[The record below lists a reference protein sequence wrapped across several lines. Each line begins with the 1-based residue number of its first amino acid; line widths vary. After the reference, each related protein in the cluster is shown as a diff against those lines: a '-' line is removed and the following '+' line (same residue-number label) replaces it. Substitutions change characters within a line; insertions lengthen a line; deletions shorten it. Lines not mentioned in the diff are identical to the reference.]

1 MASKLLSDKLTQALQ
16 GFGGAQSGN
25 VILTFA
31 LAIVPLLG
39 FVGAA
44 VDYSRAN
51 SDKAAMQAAMDATA
65 LMLSKNVAT
74 LTTTQMNQKATDY
87 FNTLFTRTDATN
99 VVITPTYTNT
109 AGSQIVLTG
118 TGQVPTKFMNIMGFS
133 YLPLNVSS
141 TVKWGN
147 RRLRVRWC

>member
-1 MASKLLSDKLTQALQ
+1 MAIKHLSDKLTQAARS
-16 GFGGAQSGN
+16 FGGAQSGN

-31 LAIVPLLG
+31 LAIVPLMG

-109 AGSQIVLTG
+109 AGLADRAHRNRPGTYEIHEYHGLLISSPQRVLHG
-118 TGQVPTKFMNIMGFS
+118 EMGQ
-133 YLPLNVSS
+133 
-141 TVKWGN
+141 
-147 RRLRVRWC
+147 